1 MKIKKCPL
9 TYKFYEGEQK
19 YSDKGLRRLASKLK
33 KLDDFPYTAAAQRL
47 EAANRTKRM
56 SIQGAQPKLSVQ
68 LNITEG
74 RFEIVDIH
82 GKFILKP
89 QHKFYLEMPE
99 NEDLSMRLANMIG
112 IETPMH
118 GLIYC
123 IDGSLTYF
131 VKRFDRAGRNDKLAV
146 EDFAQLAGETRNT
159 KYNYTMEG
167 VVKIIDDFCT
177 FPMLEKMKLFKITLF
192 SFLIG
197 NEDMHLKNFSIIT
210 RKQKIELSPAYD
222 LVNSTICLGGT
233 DTEMALSINGQT
245 EKLEEGLFLD
255 YFAKDCLDL
264 ADKSIKDVLKTIQ
277 NNLEDWET
285 LIRISFLSNEMKDE
299 YLNLFTERVKR
310 LKL

>member
-1 MKIKKCPL
+1 MTTRKCPL
-9 TYKFYEGEQK
+9 TYQLYEGLQK
-19 YSDKGLRRLASKLK
+19 YSDKGLRKLAPKLK
-33 KLDDFPYTAAAQRL
+33 KLEDFPYTAAAQRL

-68 LNITEG
+68 LNITQG
-74 RFEIVDIH
+74 CFELVDIH

-99 NEDLSMRLANMIG
+99 NEDLTMRLANMIG
-112 IETPMH
+112 IETPIH

-123 IDGSLTYF
+123 VDGTLTYF
-131 VKRFDRAGRNDKLAV
+131 IKRFDRTGRNNKLAV

-167 VVKIIDDFCT
+167 IVKIIDNFCT

-210 RKQKIELSPAYD
+210 RRQKIELSPAYD

-233 DTEMALSINGQT
+233 HTEMALSIDGKT

-255 YFAKDCLDL
+255 YFAKKCLDL

-277 NNLEDWET
+277 NKLEEWENF
-285 LIRISFLSNEMKDE
+285 IRISFLSDEMKKE
-299 YLNLFTERVKR
+299 YLSLLDNRIKR

>member
-1 MKIKKCPL
+1 MEYKKCPL
-9 TYKFYEGEQK
+9 TYQFYESELK
-19 YSDKGLRRLASKLK
+19 YSDKGLRRLAPKLK

-68 LNITEG
+68 LNISQG

-99 NEDLSMRLANMIG
+99 NEDLTMRLANMIG
-112 IETPMH
+112 IETPIH

-131 VKRFDRAGRNDKLAV
+131 IKRFDRTGRNNKLAV

-167 VVKIIDDFCT
+167 IVKIINEFCT

-245 EKLEEGLFLD
+245 EKLEEGVFLD

-264 ADKSIKDVLKTIQ
+264 ADKSIIQVLTTIQ
-277 NNLEDWET
+277 SKLENWED
-285 LIRISFLSNEMKDE
+285 LIKNSFLSDEMKEE
-299 YLNLFTERVKR
+299 YLTLLNHRVKR